1 MPTLTDRTYRFIKGL
16 NPPCPEFYIDN
27 VVVHETPLMKLR
39 RFRLD
44 PTSSSTLVIPPDAG
58 HDSTI
63 ASQAPGK
70 SIVET
75 IIDSKRSGSVYCI
88 EWLPATQDTKNTSIA
103 DVIAEIGHAVNACS
117 GAGPLHI
124 VGLCAGAWKSAI
136 FTALNPERVSRLSII
151 GGPIDFHIGGGHLF
165 DLVKKT
171 PQSKYE
177 AAIRAMGGV
186 MRGDVMLA
194 AWKSMHIIDRYIVD
208 HQRLWNATGNDESY
222 AKIMLERAWY
232 ENPQDIPGAWYL
244 EAVDNLFRKNKLVSG
259 ELYIDGRRVVLERI
273 TCPIDVING
282 DQDEI
287 THIPHCF
294 ALADY
299 VSTPAHLITRTVL
312 EGVGHIGSFVS
323 SSVQPV
329 LKGIFSTIYN

>member
-1 MPTLTDRTYRFIKGL
+1 L
-16 NPPCPEFYIDN
+16 NIIEKNIRYYDAIIPPKPEFYMLN
-27 VVVHETPLMKLR
+27 VVVHETPILILR
-39 RFRLD
+39 MFRLD
-44 PTSSSTLVIPPDAG
+44 PTAEATLVIPPDAG

-75 IIDSKRSGSVYCI
+75 IIESKNGSVFCI
-88 EWLPATQDTKNTSIA
+88 EWKPATQETKDTTIE
-103 DVIAEIGHAVNACS
+103 DVINEIKAAAYASS
-117 GAGPLHI
+117 GPGRTHI
-124 VGLCAGAWKSAI
+124 VGLCAGAWKAAI
-136 FTALNPERVSRLSII
+136 FSAMYPELVSRLSII
-151 GGPIDFHIGGGHLF
+151 GGPIDFHTGGGHLF

-177 AAIRAMGGV
+177 SAVKAMGGV

-194 AWKSMHIIDRYIVD
+194 SWKSMHLIDRYVVD
-208 HQRLWNATGNDESY
+208 YQRLWNATGNDEAY
-222 AKIMLERAWY
+222 AKIILERAWY

-244 EAVDNLFRKNKLVSG
+244 EAVDNLFRKNKLVKG
-259 ELYIDGRRVVLERI
+259 DLYVGDRRVVLERI

-299 VSTPAHLITRTVL
+299 VSTPAHLISRTVL
-312 EGVGHIGSFVS
+312 KGVGHIGSFVS